1 MSDLNIMLVNIHNI
15 VDNFAITIFD
25 DIIKARS
32 LIALI
37 SSVMPPGIITLVT
50 KAFFKEIMPA
60 VKYFNLTYNEI
71 SINKLLSVL

>member
-1 MSDLNIMLVNIHNI
+1 MYTGKNNCLLHEVLQMMSDLNIMLVNIHNI

-50 KAFFKEIMPA
+50 KYSGF
-60 VKYFNLTYNEI
+60 
-71 SINKLLSVL
+71 

>member
-1 MSDLNIMLVNIHNI
+1 MMSDLNIMLVNICNI

-50 KAFFKEIMPA
+50 K
-60 VKYFNLTYNEI
+60 Y
-71 SINKLLSVL
+71 SVF